1 LFLFS
6 SVAFLFVFEREEPLW
21 LAEQQLEV
29 ELDLVVVEEEVEVEE
44 AWLSEEGVSEVID
57 ASSSSWLVELVS
69 WLEALAE
76 ALVVDHRLARILVLN
91 WTSQS

>member
-1 LFLFS
+1 
-6 SVAFLFVFEREEPLW
+6 V
-21 LAEQQLEV
+21 EQQLEV

-69 WLEALAE
+69 WLEALA
-76 ALVVDHRLARILVLN
+76 
-91 WTSQS
+91 

>member
-1 LFLFS
+1 
-6 SVAFLFVFEREEPLW
+6 V
-21 LAEQQLEV
+21 EQQLEV

-76 ALVVDHRLARILVLN
+76 ALGGASGRSPPRSDFGFELD
-91 WTSQS
+91 

>member
-1 LFLFS
+1 M
-6 SVAFLFVFEREEPLW
+6 
-21 LAEQQLEV
+21 EQQLEV

-69 WLEALAE
+69 WLEALKLWGGASGRSPPRSDFGFE
-76 ALVVDHRLARILVLN
+76 LD
-91 WTSQS
+91 